1 METERICFE
10 CNHYQSKGLEGHW
23 CKKKKK
29 WIHAIFNKTKC
40 KSWEDWYITRTKKEE
55 E

>member
-1 METERICFE
+1 METEVVCFE

-29 WIHAIFNKTKC
+29 WIYSIFNKTKC
-40 KSWEDWYITRTKKEE
+40 KSWEDWYIARTKKEE